1 VQILKTEDRRSNL
14 ERARRS
20 DLVKFARANGV
31 SEIIPEMPATLM
43 RKILASRGL
52 TNIQVQPTR
61 LGDLPRKNL
70 NQKVQA
76 KSSVRHDN
84 PGPHGVEVDADA
96 DLMRQWQASQ
106 ATKSNDLDSVKPVNA
121 DSIAVVEHRPFRN
134 PDNPTMAELKKE
146 AKRRGLKPPRTMKMP
161 ELKQLLGV

>member
-1 VQILKTEDRRSNL
+1 MQILKTEDRRSNL
-14 ERARRS
+14 ERARRT
-20 DLVKFARANGV
+20 DLVKFAKANGI
-31 SEIIPEMPATLM
+31 SEIIPDMPATLM
-43 RKILASRGL
+43 RKILSSRGL

-70 NQKVQA
+70 VQKVQP
-76 KSSVRHDN
+76 KPSVRHDI
-84 PGPHGVEVDADA
+84 PEPCGVEVDADA
-96 DLMRQWQASQ
+96 DLMRQWNQSRIVQ
-106 ATKSNDLDSVKPVNA
+106 NSESVDAKPVNS
-121 DSIAVVEHRPFRN
+121 DSIAIVEHRPFRN